1 MVEEAIEDFR
11 LQILDFG
18 LHINRKFG
26 SRGLAMT
33 YRTKILP
40 VLILGLSLF
49 FGLSSKAAALDKVS
63 CMLDWFPNPDHAP
76 VYVAKAKGFFEEQGL
91 DVDIMVPA
99 DPNDPLKLVAAG
111 KINFAISYQPSV
123 ITARSKGLQVVSI
136 GALVQHPL
144 SSILYLKSS
153 GFQTPADLK
162 GKRIGYSVEPLYR
175 VLFEAVA
182 EGAGLQKSD
191 YDIYRVGFNLAPA
204 LLSGQVDAVVGA
216 FRNYEAIQIE
226 LEGKE
231 VGIFPLEEYG
241 VPDYYELVIITHSK
255 EIETHPERVKAFM
268 RGLTRGIHQTVSDPK
283 ASLETFLKLHPNLR
297 DELNRRA
304 YQATLPF
311 FMGSPKQEPSR
322 WVEMQ
327 NFMLDRGL
335 IKRVTP
341 VEEMIWMGK

>member
-1 MVEEAIEDFR
+1 MR
-11 LQILDFG
+11 
-18 LHINRKFG
+18 
-26 SRGLAMT
+26 
-33 YRTKILP
+33 YRTRIY
-40 VLILGLSLF
+40 VLLLCSLVLF
-49 FGLSSKAAALDKVS
+49 QVFAGTATAADKVS

-76 VYVAKAKGFFEEQGL
+76 LYVASARGFFAEEGL
-91 DVDIMVPA
+91 DIDIMVPA

-111 KINFAISYQPSV
+111 KVDFAISYQPSV
-123 ITARSKGLQVVSI
+123 ITARSQGLPVVSI

-153 GFQTPADLK
+153 GLKTPADLK

-182 EGAGLQKSD
+182 EKAGLKTSD
-191 YDIYRVGFNLAPA
+191 YEIYRVGFNLAPS
-204 LLSGQVDAVVGA
+204 LLSGKVDAVVGA

-241 VPDYYELVIITHSK
+241 IPDFYELVIITHPTK
-255 EIETHPERVKAFM
+255 IKAHPQRVRAFM
-268 RGLTRGIHQTVSDPK
+268 RALTRGIHKTIDDPR
-283 ASLETFLKLHPNLR
+283 ASLETFLKLHPDLR

-304 YQATLPF
+304 FQATLPF
-311 FMGSPKQEPSR
+311 FKGSPSQEPSR

-327 NFMLDRGL
+327 NFMLERRL
-335 IKRVTP
+335 IKKTTP
-341 VEEMIWMGK
+341 VDEMIWVGK

>member
-1 MVEEAIEDFR
+1 M
-11 LQILDFG
+11 
-18 LHINRKFG
+18 RKGEGGKAMIYRIKTLVVVLSSLAFLY
-26 SRGLAMT
+26 GLAGNG
-33 YRTKILP
+33 R
-40 VLILGLSLF
+40 
-49 FGLSSKAAALDKVS
+49 AADKVS

-76 VYVAKAKGFFEEQGL
+76 VYVAKARGFFEEQGL

-111 KINFAISYQPSV
+111 KINFAISYQASV
-123 ITARSKGLQVVSI
+123 ITARSQGLQVVSI

-153 GFQTPADLK
+153 GFKTPADLK

-191 YDIYRVGFNLAPA
+191 YDIYLVGFNLAPS
-204 LLSGQVDAVVGA
+204 LLSGKVDAVVGA

-226 LEGKE
+226 LEGRE
-231 VGIFPLEEYG
+231 VGIFPLEEHG
-241 VPDYYELVIITHSK
+241 VPDFYELVIITHSK
-255 EIETHPERVKAFM
+255 EIETRPKRVMAFM

-283 ASLETFLKLHPNLR
+283 ASLETFLKLHPDLR

-322 WVEMQ
+322 WVDMQ
-327 NFMLDRGL
+327 NFMLGRGL

-341 VEEMIWMGK
+341 VKEMIWMGE